1 VCILPLQKITWQKTR
16 YESNR
21 QVIWK
26 NKCLF
31 RGKLILSQIL
41 NVFDQQKIEIEAIIS
56 LQKSRNYI
64 AVSLFT
70 GQCKYK
76 TQRLAGLPALWLL
89 VEHKQ
94 TLYPCAK
101 RKGLALRDFWLCS
114 GSSRLLSGFA
124 SDRAE
129 STAAPAFWQI
139 VYVVERFEMLG
150 DIRVGMTATKSAM
163 FSFGLWCPSN
173 GFNPI
178 FK

>member
-1 VCILPLQKITWQKTR
+1 MTKNSIWIKQASNLKKSMPLPWNEDPFANIKCFWPAKNR
-16 YESNR
+16 DWSNY
-21 QVIWK
+21 
-26 NKCLF
+26 LTP
-31 RGKLILSQIL
+31 
-41 NVFDQQKIEIEAIIS
+41 
-56 LQKSRNYI
+56 KSPNYI